1 MAVCFSSAKLCV
13 LRVSRLDASCGCVY
27 GNYNGAITSG
37 IVRLDASP
45 EYITGQ
51 EYVLQNG
58 CGDICV
64 NFRDCDRLKRI
75 NLQMELC
82 TRDMELLE
90 ILTGGSIYTQTIDEQ
105 TVTTGFYR
113 RGIGA
118 SCPSPVALEIWTRA
132 VDNSGTC
139 PDDTNAFSWW
149 HIVYPKAT
157 FTLGDSTFEN
167 GVATVKLTGYAEANS
182 NFGTGCW
189 DDFPASVDVTSPE
202 YFFLESTNPPATSCG
217 YVTVPTPV

>member
-13 LRVSRLDASCGCVY
+13 LRVSRLDSSCGCVY
-27 GNYNGAITSG
+27 GANNGAITSG

-75 NLQMELC
+75 NIQMELC

-90 ILTGGSIYTQTIDEQ
+90 ILTGGQIYTT
-105 TVTTGFYR
+105 TGTTTGFSR

-118 SCPSPVALEIWTRA
+118 SCPDPVQFDIWTRA

-139 PDDTNAFSWW
+139 AESGNPYTWW
-149 HIVYPKAT
+149 HVVYPKAT

-182 NFGTGCW
+182 NIGIGCW
-189 DDFPASVDVTSPE
+189 EDLPSGLDITAPE
-202 YFFLESTNPPATSCG
+202 YFFLESADPPATDCG
-217 YVTVPTPV
+217 YATVPTPAP